1 MATPYLQFRR
11 QTVSSTQDLA
21 RDIFDRLPVLVSA
34 TDQTAGRGRT
44 GSSWASATSAAAV
57 SYARRIDGE
66 VRPLSLMAGLAAV
79 RAIEP
84 YAPARLKW
92 PNDLMLRGDKVGGIL
107 VEIAAGV
114 AVVGLG
120 LNLHWPD
127 RPHGTAHLFDVA
139 PPDGLSFEVAALW
152 AAELNRYWDGA
163 GWDRERYIELCE
175 TVGRSV
181 VWDGGEG
188 RAVDVD
194 SSGALVVET
203 DEGVVRL
210 VSGSVR
216 HVRSA

>member
-11 QTVSSTQDLA
+11 QTVSSTQDVA
-21 RDIFDRLPVLVSA
+21 REISDRLPVLVSA
-34 TDQTAGRGRT
+34 TEQTAGRGRT
-44 GSSWASATSAAAV
+44 GSSWSSAPSAAAV

-66 VRPLSLMAGLAAV
+66 ARPLSLMAGLAAV

-92 PNDLMLRGDKVGGIL
+92 PNDLMLHGDKVGGIL
-107 VEIAAGV
+107 VEIAAAV

-127 RPHGTAHLFDVA
+127 RPPGTAHLFDLE

-152 AAELNRYWDGA
+152 GAELNRYWDGA
-163 GWDRERYIELCE
+163 GWDRGRYVELCE

-188 RAVDVD
+188 RAVGVD
-194 SSGALVVET
+194 PSGALVVET
-203 DEGVVRL
+203 DEGMVKL

-216 HVRSA
+216 HVRSV